1 MNGSRVSPVHQI
13 ISEDKQSHHYSTELS
28 VSATKSHTGAICNL
42 SLCYSTE
49 GFSVRQGIY
58 KFKSQDRF
66 SRVISDFVKHF
77 SDRLN
82 SVSGLF
88 SKCVSYLTCKGRKKE
103 SSALFYRV
111 PLVSRQQ
118 DSQLSRSFELKFW
131 TIPYRVVS

>member
-88 SKCVSYLTCKGRKKE
+88 SKCVSYLTCKERKKE
-103 SSALFYRV
+103 RMLSVILQGPARLATAG
-111 PLVSRQQ
+111 VSVIQIIRAEIL
-118 DSQLSRSFELKFW
+118 DYS
-131 TIPYRVVS
+131 I

>member
-49 GFSVRQGIY
+49 GFSVRQGLY

-88 SKCVSYLTCKGRKKE
+88 SKCVSYLTCKERKKE
-103 SSALFYRV
+103 RTLSVILQGSARLATAGFSVIQIIRAEILDY
-111 PLVSRQQ
+111 S
-118 DSQLSRSFELKFW
+118 
-131 TIPYRVVS
+131 I